1 MLFAGKKIW
10 IIGASSGIGM
20 ALAHQLAAQGAL
32 LALSARREA
41 QLNALLQELGD
52 NNYNQQ
58 NHITK
63 KHLICP
69 LDVAKADKIANAAGS
84 IIAHFESLDSV
95 IFLPAIYSTDE
106 AEKKSLA
113 HINQAIDINLR
124 SVFYVLDA
132 VLPQFEQQKSGQLIL
147 CSSVAGYKG
156 LPNGQPYCATK
167 AALLNLAESLKIDLE
182 PKNIDVKVITPGFV
196 KTELTD
202 KNNFKMPM
210 LITPV
215 EAATHIIKGMGT
227 KKFEIHFPKKF
238 TLIMK
243 LINLLPYGLYFALMR
258 SIKKKMSNKA

>member
-1 MLFAGKKIW
+1 MLFTGKKIW

-20 ALAHQLAAQGAL
+20 ALAHQLAKQGVS
-32 LALSARREA
+32 LALSARRES
-41 QLNALLQELGD
+41 QLNALLQELSAD
-52 NNYNQQ
+52 NQQ
-58 NHITK
+58 KHI
-63 KHLICP
+63 ICP
-69 LDVAKADKIANAAGS
+69 LDVAQADKIAHTTNT
-84 IIAHFESLDSV
+84 IITHFETLDSV

-106 AEKKSLA
+106 AERKSLA

-132 VLPQFEQQKSGQLIL
+132 VLPQFEQQKSGQFIL

-167 AALLNLAESLKIDLE
+167 AALLNLAETLKIDLE

-210 LITPV
+210 LITPTQ
-215 EAATHIIKGMGT
+215 AASHIIKGMAT

-243 LINLLPYGLYFALMR
+243 LINLLPYGFYFALMR
-258 SIKKKMSNKA
+258 YAKRKMA

>member
-1 MLFAGKKIW
+1 MLFTGKKIW
-10 IIGASSGIGM
+10 LIGASSGIGM
-20 ALAHQLAAQGAL
+20 ALAHQLAKQGAS
-32 LALSARREA
+32 LALSARREEKLTA
-41 QLNALLQELGD
+41 LMQQLDAD
-52 NNYNQQ
+52 NQQ

-69 LDVAKADKIANAAGS
+69 LDVAQAETIATTANS
-84 IIAHFESLDSV
+84 IITHFETLDSV

-106 AEKKSLA
+106 TERKSLA

-132 VLPQFEQQKSGQLIL
+132 VLPQFEKQETGQFIL

-167 AALLNLAESLKIDLE
+167 AALLNLAETLKIDLE

-202 KNNFKMPM
+202 KNSFKMPM
-210 LITPV
+210 LITPTQ
-215 EAATHIIKGMGT
+215 AASHIIKGMAT
-227 KKFEIHFPKKF
+227 NKFEIHFPKKF
-238 TLIMK
+238 TFMMK
-243 LINLLPYGLYFALMR
+243 LINLLPYRLYFALMR
-258 SIKKKMSNKA
+258 YVKRIMA